1 MKSILSVF
9 LISAITA
16 GSIMAGDWADNI
28 KFKGDFRY
36 RHEIINQENTDLR
49 HRHRIRAR
57 INLEGKVSNQAKIVV
72 GISSGS
78 DNPVSNN
85 QTLTDAFSSKGL
97 LIDVAYFE
105 IQPKQAPGLAIL
117 GGKTYNPF
125 YMPGSSELIW
135 DSDIRQE
142 GITADYS
149 RSFGNISIRLIGSG
163 LWIQER
169 KADDDSYLAGGQ
181 ALATYKLKE
190 KKGDITVGAS
200 FFKYGFTQGFPVFY
214 EDDPMGNSGIPMD
227 TSISED
233 GSDTTLSGY
242 VYANKY
248 ELLEVFGAFNY
259 VMGHIPVTI
268 IGDLVTNTALDSL
281 NNGWLAGIYIGKIKK
296 PGSWDFRYVYRQIDA
311 DAVIGIFT
319 DSDFRGGGTNAKGH
333 EIGAG
338 YQLMV
343 NTTFAVTYFNNEIGL
358 EADESTNFQRWQL
371 DLKFKF

>member
-1 MKSILSVF
+1 MKLILGIF
-9 LISAITA
+9 LIFVITT
-16 GSIMAGDWADNI
+16 GPLIAGDWTDNI

-36 RHEIINQENTDLR
+36 RHEIIDQENNDIR

-57 INLEGKVSNQAKIVV
+57 INLEGKVSDQANIVF
-72 GISSGS
+72 GMSSGS
-78 DNPVSNN
+78 SDPVSNN
-85 QTLTDAFSSKGL
+85 QTLTDAFSSKAL

-105 IQPKQAPGLAIL
+105 IQPKKAPGLVIL

-149 RSFGNISIRLIGSG
+149 RSFGNMSIRLIGSG

-200 FFKYGFTQGFPVFY
+200 FFKYGFTEGFPVFY
-214 EDDPMGNSGIPMD
+214 EDDPMGNTGFPMD
-227 TSISED
+227 TLISGDE
-233 GSDTTLSGY
+233 SDTTLSGY

-268 IGDLVTNTALDSL
+268 IGDFVTNTAVDSL
-281 NNGWLAGIYIGKIKK
+281 NNGWLAGIYVGKTKK
-296 PGSWDFRYVYRQIDA
+296 PGSWAFRYIYRQVDA
-311 DAVIGIFT
+311 DAVVGIFT
-319 DSDFRGGGTNAKGH
+319 DSDFRHGGTNAKGH

-338 YQLMV
+338 YQLMDK
-343 NTTFAVTYFNNEIGL
+343 TTFAVTYFNNEIGL
-358 EADESTNFQRWQL
+358 NSDESTNFQRWQI
-371 DLKFKF
+371 DLIFKF